1 MIQVYTG
8 DGKGKTTAAFGLA
21 MRAAGHGYRVRII
34 QFLKGST
41 YSGELV
47 AAEKLGIEVFQFGRT
62 CPHAAVI
69 KSGFMKCQKCGQCL
83 VGFNDIND
91 WDRQKVGMAWKLAQD
106 TVIAGKHDILVL
118 DEIMEALNI
127 KLIALTDLL
136 AWLRLVPKKME
147 IILTGRNAPP
157 NLLKQ
162 PISFRSEEDKAYL
175 RYRCCSPKGNRILK
189 AAGRSRPLALR
200 LVFCISLRA

>member
-41 YSGELV
+41 YSGEL
-47 AAEKLGIEVFQFGRT
+47 ASAEKLGIEVFQFGRT

-69 KSGFMKCQKCGQCL
+69 KSGFMQCQKCGQCL
-83 VGFNDIND
+83 IGLNEIND
-91 WDRQKVGMAWKLAQD
+91 WDRQKAEMAWKLARD
-106 TVIAGKHDILVL
+106 TVMAGKHDMLVL
-118 DEIMEALNI
+118 DEIMEALNK
-127 KLIALTDLL
+127 KLIALNDLL
-136 AWLRLVPKKME
+136 AWLRLVPEKIE

-157 NLLKQ
+157 ELIAAAHLV
-162 PISFRSEEDKAYL
+162 SEVNKIKHTFDI
-175 RYRCCSPKGNRILK
+175 GI
-189 AAGRSRPLALR
+189 AARRG
-200 LVFCISLRA
+200 IEY

>member
-1 MIQVYTG
+1 MEKTG
-8 DGKGKTTAAFGLA
+8 TIELRDRNVMTLSGGERQRAWIA
-21 MRAAGHGYRVRII
+21 MA
-34 QFLKGST
+34 
-41 YSGELV
+41 
-47 AAEKLGIEVFQFGRT
+47 
-62 CPHAAVI
+62 
-69 KSGFMKCQKCGQCL
+69 
-83 VGFNDIND
+83 
-91 WDRQKVGMAWKLAQD
+91 LAQK
-106 TVIAGKHDILVL
+106 TDILVL

-200 LVFCISLRA
+200 LFFCISLRA